1 MNKFN
6 FIYVKKYSFHVFVA
20 LSILVVI
27 QPSVAGV
34 KNYLQKPDSLFN
46 SYKGVVT
53 DINTR
58 EKLPYASLTV
68 ESTNTSTVTNADGEF
83 LLKVPKTDT
92 DRMLVVT
99 FMGYGS
105 QRISLTSMLPEGNKI
120 ELKSLPIYLP
130 ELKVISKD
138 PETVVQ
144 KMLDNRYANY
154 SNKNVIMN
162 AFYRETIRKRNT
174 NVSLSEALVEVY
186 KQSYSNNM
194 NDMAALYKSRK
205 STDYSK
211 LDTLVYKLM
220 GGPFNCLYLD
230 VMKYPE
236 FIFTNS
242 IFANY
247 TFKFLQTDRIDDR
260 LIYVIEFEQ
269 LKNVME
275 PLFYG
280 KLYID
285 AQSFALAR
293 ADFDMNLTDNEEATK
308 LFIRKKPFNAIVNT
322 TKAHYQIEYRLR
334 DNKWYYAYSRVDL
347 NMKINWK
354 KKIFNTYYNST
365 IEMAATDWFDDVNKK
380 EFKMKDRI
388 NPNVVIQDAITGFSE
403 PEFWGE
409 YNIIE
414 PDKSIENAINKIQK
428 RLKKQE

>member
-1 MNKFN
+1 
-6 FIYVKKYSFHVFVA
+6 
-20 LSILVVI
+20 
-27 QPSVAGV
+27 
-34 KNYLQKPDSLFN
+34 
-46 SYKGVVT
+46 
-53 DINTR
+53 
-58 EKLPYASLTV
+58 
-68 ESTNTSTVTNADGEF
+68 
-83 LLKVPKTDT
+83 
-92 DRMLVVT
+92 
-99 FMGYGS
+99 
-105 QRISLTSMLPEGNKI
+105 
-120 ELKSLPIYLP
+120 
-130 ELKVISKD
+130 
-138 PETVVQ
+138 
-144 KMLDNRYANY
+144 
-154 SNKNVIMN
+154 
-162 AFYRETIRKRNT
+162 
-174 NVSLSEALVEVY
+174 
-186 KQSYSNNM
+186 
-194 NDMAALYKSRK
+194 
-205 STDYSK
+205 
-211 LDTLVYKLM
+211 
-220 GGPFNCLYLD
+220 
-230 VMKYPE
+230 
-236 FIFTNS
+236 
-242 IFANY
+242 
-247 TFKFLQTDRIDDR
+247 
-260 LIYVIEFEQ
+260 
-269 LKNVME
+269 ME

-308 LFIRKKPFNAIVNT
+308 LFIRKKPFNAVVNT